1 MKRKVSK
8 KETTHEQWLKGY
20 HKWKNENLVHIADDG
35 TVVKHKDWVWLQEH
49 KKKNKKKGR

>member
-20 HKWKNENLVHIADDG
+20 RKWKNETLIHIADDG
-35 TVVKHKDWVWLQEH
+35 TVIEHKDWVWLQEH
-49 KKKNKKKGR
+49 KKKNSF

>member
-8 KETTHEQWLKGY
+8 KETTQEQWLKGY
-20 HKWKNENLVHIADDG
+20 HRWKNENLVHIADDG
-35 TVVKHKDWVWLQEH
+35 TVVEHKDWVWLQEH

>member
-8 KETTHEQWLKGY
+8 KETTQEQWLKGY

-35 TVVKHKDWVWLQEH
+35 TIVEHKDWVWLQEH